1 MSDEREVQREPEV
14 LEGEDELPR
23 QPAPPVDP
31 YTPDTGPG
39 PGEEKAYNVLRL
51 AWIVIAIV
59 VAVIVI
65 MVLID
70 L

>member
-1 MSDEREVQREPEV
+1 LTDRDETEREESF
-14 LEGEDELPR
+14 EGEEELLGGPPP
-23 QPAPPVDP
+23 PADP

-39 PGEEKAYNVLRL
+39 PGEERAYRVLRL

-65 MVLID
+65 YLLVD
-70 L
+70 

>member
-1 MSDEREVQREPEV
+1 VSDQEGKARDEAF
-14 LEGEDELPR
+14 EGEEELLGGEPPPR
-23 QPAPPVDP
+23 DP
-31 YTPDTGPG
+31 YTPDTGPD
-39 PGEEKAYNVLRL
+39 PGEERAYNVLRL

>member
-1 MSDEREVQREPEV
+1 LSDRDENETEESF
-14 LEGEDELPR
+14 EGEDELLGGPPPPR
-23 QPAPPVDP
+23 DP

-39 PGEEKAYNVLRL
+39 PGEERAYNVLRL

-65 MVLID
+65 YVLID
-70 L
+70 

>member
-1 MSDEREVQREPEV
+1 LSDRDDTEQEESF
-14 LEGEDELPR
+14 EGEEELLGGPPP
-23 QPAPPVDP
+23 PADP

-39 PGEEKAYNVLRL
+39 PGEERAYNVLRL

-65 MVLID
+65 YVLVD
-70 L
+70 